1 MQQASSRL
9 RDLSQSKYGQ
19 WKDLF
24 IYLSKYPPCMHKHIQ
39 YLYSFVYR
47 FEYKTDI
54 IFESLFL
61 KIQVEILALLYVQVA
76 ENYMQEI
83 M

>member
-1 MQQASSRL
+1 
-9 RDLSQSKYGQ
+9 
-19 WKDLF
+19 
-24 IYLSKYPPCMHKHIQ
+24 MHKHIQ

-76 ENYMQEI
+76 ENNMQEI